1 MGKVNKVLLI
11 ILISLITLFLLC
23 VLGLRLYFR
32 MPVRSFYKVS
42 DKEFVIPGTNKGF
55 VAQGLTYSENDK
67 NFYMTGYMKDNS
79 ASPIYI
85 INKDSKKLI
94 KKVLISNPD
103 GSAFT
108 GHCGGFTIY
117 HNKIY
122 LAGGEDCCLY
132 VIDKNNVDKAEN
144 ASFIAYED
152 IISLKTE
159 NDYIGVAFVNT
170 YDDLLIAGEFYRE
183 PQYPTLQGHEI
194 TCADGKNKAFALAF
208 KLDGNKAIPE
218 KVYSIPGNVQGMEI
232 TQDKLYLST
241 SWGTSISHIY
251 IYDSSKVK
259 SNSNYNVLGTEVP
272 LYILDSTILE
282 NDIKTPPMSEEIV
295 LIDGKL
301 YQANES
307 ASNKYVFGKFTGGK
321 YLYSSSF

>member
-1 MGKVNKVLLI
+1 MKKIKKILLI
-11 ILISLITLFLLC
+11 IVISLVALFLIL
-23 VLGLRLYFR
+23 LIGMRIYFR
-32 MPVRSFYKVS
+32 APVSSFYKVS
-42 DKEFVIPGTNKGF
+42 DKAFVIPGTNKGF
-55 VAQGLTYSENDK
+55 VSQGLTYSEKDN
-67 NFYMTGYMKDNS
+67 NFYLTGYMKDHS

-85 INKDSKKLI
+85 VNKDSKKLI

-132 VIDKNNVDKAEN
+132 VIDKEGLDKAEN
-144 ASFIAYED
+144 GASFAYED
-152 IISLKTE
+152 IVSLKTD
-159 NDYIGVAFVNT
+159 NDYIGVAFVT
-170 YDDLLIAGEFYRE
+170 SYDDLLIAGEFYRE
-183 PQYPTLQGHEI
+183 PQYPTLPGHEI

-218 KVYSIPGNVQGMEI
+218 KLYSLPGNVQGMEFSS
-232 TQDKLYLST
+232 DKLYLST

-251 IYDSSKVK
+251 IYDTSKVT
-259 SNSNYNVLGTEVP
+259 SNSSYKVLGTEVP
-272 LYILDSTILE
+272 LYILDSTSLE
-282 NDIKTPPMSEEIV
+282 KDIKTPPMSEEIV

-307 ASNKYVFGKFTGGK
+307 ASDKYVFGKFTGGK

>member
-1 MGKVNKVLLI
+1 MKTLKKVLLI
-11 ILISLITLFLLC
+11 VLISLIALFLIALI
-23 VLGLRLYFR
+23 GMRIYFR
-32 MPVRSFYKVS
+32 APVSSFYKVS
-42 DKEFVIPGTNKGF
+42 DKAFVIPGTNKGF
-55 VAQGLTYSENDK
+55 VSQGLTYSEKDN
-67 NFYMTGYMKDNS
+67 NFYLTGYMKDHS

-85 INKDSKKLI
+85 VNKDSKKLI
-94 KKVLISNPD
+94 KKVFISNPD

-132 VIDKNNVDKAEN
+132 VIDKEGLDKAEN
-144 ASFIAYED
+144 GASFAYED
-152 IISLKTE
+152 IVSLKTD
-159 NDYIGVAFVNT
+159 NDYIGVAFVT
-170 YDDLLIAGEFYRE
+170 SYDDLLVAGEFYRE
-183 PQYPTLQGHEI
+183 PQYPTLLSHEI
-194 TCADGKNKAFALAF
+194 ICADGKNKAFALAF

-218 KVYSIPGNVQGMEI
+218 KVYSLPGNVQGMEFSS
-232 TQDKLYLST
+232 DKLYLST

-251 IYDSSKVK
+251 IYDTSKII
-259 SNSNYNVLGTEVP
+259 STSNYEVLGKEVP
-272 LYILDSTILE
+272 LYILDSTSLE
-282 NDIKTPPMSEEIV
+282 KDIKTPPMSEEIV